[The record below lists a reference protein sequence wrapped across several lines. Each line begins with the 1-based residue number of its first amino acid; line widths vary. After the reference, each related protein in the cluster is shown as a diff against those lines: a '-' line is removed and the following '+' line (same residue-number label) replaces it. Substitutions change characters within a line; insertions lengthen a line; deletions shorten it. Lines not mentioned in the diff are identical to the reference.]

1 MRKGIA
7 TLAVVTTSILAVAR
21 MACAQAPSIARL
33 VYFTAQPG
41 SRQQVED
48 AIKKQMDWR
57 REQKDSWR
65 WLTWEYASGEV
76 PRYCVATFGHDWAD
90 FDAMPLAGRAEEAG
104 GGLASTL
111 SAMPPAV
118 QYFEHLEE
126 VSDFGNRTNA
136 PTLAEISVYQLHYG
150 KKAQFYAALREF
162 HEALSRAGGVNR
174 YEWFELRSG
183 GETPQFLLMVPRA
196 NWAAFDM
203 RTDAL
208 RDALEQALGKRKAAK
223 VFEQFTAA
231 VKKHV
236 RSAVRLRPDLSLL
249 PASGGSK
256 P

>member
-1 MRKGIA
+1 MRKGISTLA
-7 TLAVVTTSILAVAR
+7 LLTISMLAVVR
-21 MACAQAPSIARL
+21 MALAQDPSIARL
-33 VYFTAQPG
+33 VHFSAPPA
-41 SRQQVED
+41 SRVQIED

-57 REQKDSWR
+57 REQGDSWR

-111 SAMPPAV
+111 SALPPVV
-118 QYFEHLEE
+118 QYFEHLAE
-126 VSDFGNRTNA
+126 VSDYGSPTNT
-136 PTLAEISVYQLHYG
+136 PTVAEISLYQLHYG
-150 KKAQFYAALREF
+150 KQAQFYAALREF
-162 HEALSRAGGVNR
+162 HAALSRVGGVNR

-183 GETPQFLLMVPRA
+183 GETPQFLLLLPRA
-196 NWAAFDM
+196 NWAAFDV

-208 RDALEQALGKRKAAK
+208 RDALEQALGKRKAAR

-231 VKKHV
+231 VRLHV
-236 RSAVRLRPDLSLL
+236 RCAVRLRPDLSLL
-249 PASGGSK
+249 PAAGDSR